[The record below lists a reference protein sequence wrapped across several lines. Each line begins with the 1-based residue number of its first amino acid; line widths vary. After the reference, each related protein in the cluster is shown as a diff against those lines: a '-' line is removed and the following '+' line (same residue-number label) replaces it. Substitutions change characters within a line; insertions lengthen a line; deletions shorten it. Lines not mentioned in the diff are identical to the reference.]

1 MTPSW
6 YEPSLPHIPLVS
18 PTKPLVTLGAPQ
30 MSPLQPEPYTP
41 QGQSHRKTRGPVIC
55 HCLSAALEMGE
66 ATWHPEQRGQ
76 LSAVSGQHG
85 LREKRQRNHRV
96 YDGVERIH
104 FCPRCYFFPGQFLR
118 PSSAWRSF
126 LLSLLYQF
134 RMFAAP
140 AFLLSQS
147 VGDSPEACLAPHLIA
162 SASTL
167 LSYSLAMGLFKSQSL
182 FGIW

>member
-1 MTPSW
+1 MTPSG
-6 YEPSLPHIPLVS
+6 YEPSLPHVPLVS

-85 LREKRQRNHRV
+85 LREKTQRNHRV
-96 YDGVERIH
+96 YDGVERMN
-104 FCPRCYFFPGQFLR
+104 
-118 PSSAWRSF
+118 S
-126 LLSLLYQF
+126 LLSALLLLSWTV
-134 RMFAAP
+134 P
-140 AFLLSQS
+140 PSVICVAFLPFTPPLPVSHVCRSSLPALSECGRLPRGLPRSSSDRSCVHSSELQS
-147 VGDSPEACLAPHLIA
+147 GHGA
-162 SASTL
+162 
-167 LSYSLAMGLFKSQSL
+167 F
-182 FGIW
+182 